1 MDSQTVTPI
10 GDFAGTGSGVRLKQ
24 GVLRLYDLEIDDGDK
39 LFISEFGW

>member
-1 MDSQTVTPI
+1 MDLQTLTPI

-24 GVLRLYDLEIDDGDK
+24 GVLRLCDLEIGDGDE